1 MNSPNRVIGFV
12 NAAHFIDHY
21 SMLIFAAAVIV
32 MGPALGMAYSE
43 LLPYAT
49 PGFVAFGAG
58 SLLTGWLGDR
68 WSRRH
73 MMVIFFAGIGASMIA
88 VGLVQTPLQLGAAL
102 LAIGLFASIYHPV
115 GTAMIVSY
123 ADRLGREMGL
133 NGVWGNLGVASS
145 ALVTGVVGQYLG
157 WRFAFIIPGIV
168 TVLIGAAF
176 ALSVVHEDRTS
187 SRQAAAQARVARNDM
202 WRVFVALL
210 IVVLAVSTTFNA
222 VTVALPKLFAER
234 LSDLTK
240 SPALLG
246 VIAACVYVFGA
257 MTQYTIGKLI
267 DRYSLKTVML
277 PLSFMLAPF
286 LYLAATLSNLPLI
299 LASIG
304 IVMGAF
310 GQVTVNDAMVGKYTA
325 EEWRR
330 VIEVNLTAPF
340 LMTKTV
346 LPAMR
351 AQHYGRIINISSSA
365 GRMVSTLGGAH
376 YTASKAGLLG
386 LTRAAAKEL
395 GKFGITVNAIC
406 PGMIDTELT
415 REHASD
421 ELLERL
427 AASYPVP
434 RLGTAVE
441 VADLICYAASEA
453 AGYITGAS
461 FDINGGDLMM

>member
-1 MNSPNRVIGFV
+1 MNSPSRVIGFV

-21 SMLIFAAAVIV
+21 AMLIFAAAVIV
-32 MGPALGMAYSE
+32 MGPALGMSYSE

-73 MMVIFFAGIGASMIA
+73 MIVIFFLGIGVSMIS
-88 VGLVQTPLQLGAAL
+88 VGFVQTPLQLGAAL

-123 ADRLGREMGL
+123 AEKLGREMGL

-157 WRFAFIIPGIV
+157 WRWAFIVPGIV
-168 TVLIGAAF
+168 TVLIGVAF
-176 ALSVVHEDRTS
+176 ALTVVHE
-187 SRQAAAQARVARNDM
+187 SRIGTKQAAAQARVAREDM
-202 WRVFVALL
+202 WRVILSLF
-210 IVVLAVSTTFNA
+210 IVVIAISTTFNA

-234 LSDLTK
+234 LADLTS

-257 MTQYTIGKLI
+257 MTQYTIGRLL
-267 DRYSLKTVML
+267 DRYSLKTVAL

-299 LASIG
+299 LVSIG

-310 GQVTVNDAMVGKYTA
+310 GQVTVNDAMVGKYTS
-325 EEWRR
+325 EEWRSR
-330 VIEVNLTAPF
+330 AYSVRYFIGFTA
-340 LMTKTV
+340 
-346 LPAMR
+346 
-351 AQHYGRIINISSSA
+351 A
-365 GRMVSTLGGAH
+365 GASVGLVAWLYEQGGFVTMLHAF
-376 YTASKAGLLG
+376 AGLCL
-386 LTRAAAKEL
+386 LAIAAAIILPREIKV
-395 GKFGITVNAIC
+395 TAAPVN
-406 PGMIDTELT
+406 
-415 REHASD
+415 
-421 ELLERL
+421 
-427 AASYPVP
+427 
-434 RLGTAVE
+434 
-441 VADLICYAASEA
+441 
-453 AGYITGAS
+453 
-461 FDINGGDLMM
+461 